1 LTKIDPVQLNPRIP
15 PVGETQMM
23 HNKHTKSKK
32 EETSMSQ
39 ATQIPQVSTLQEL
52 EAVLKSEKQVIA
64 LVYSTWC
71 PFCQA
76 FLPIF
81 KKYAQERKDCLLVRD
96 DSESIADHYAIEVIP
111 TVLYFEDGVLK
122 KRLDGALGK
131 GLGEKELVDFL
142 SAVSR
147 P

>member
-1 LTKIDPVQLNPRIP
+1 
-15 PVGETQMM
+15 MM